1 MAAFDWED
9 EAENGETSIAFKQ
22 RLLEEE
28 DPRYHLIDIT
38 HYIRKQ
44 LSEVRKRLEAQTKG
58 TRTKGDA
65 RHDQPTSDDRATRAF
80 KDRAE
85 DKPIESDQ
93 EVLDDAARQALVKDL
108 EKKQYEP
115 DVAEGLAQPRQARER
130 GKTSWRDRVGK
141 TG

>member
-9 EAENGETSIAFKQ
+9 EAEDGETSIAFKQ

-65 RHDQPTSDDRATRAF
+65 RHDQPTSDDRDTRAF

-93 EVLDDAARQALVKDL
+93 IGRESC
-108 EKKQYEP
+108 
-115 DVAEGLAQPRQARER
+115 RER
-130 GKTSWRDRVGK
+130 VCQSV
-141 TG
+141 

>member
-9 EAENGETSIAFKQ
+9 EAEDGETSIAFKQ

-65 RHDQPTSDDRATRAF
+65 AHDQPSTDDSATRAF
-80 KDRAE
+80 KDSAA
-85 DKPIESDQ
+85 DKPIEADQ
-93 EVLDDAARQALVKDL
+93 EVLDYAAKQAL
-108 EKKQYEP
+108 EKEREEKQ
-115 DVAEGLAQPRQARER
+115 QER
-130 GKTSWRDRVGK
+130 KRGRGGK
-141 TG
+141 

>member
-1 MAAFDWED
+1 M
-9 EAENGETSIAFKQ
+9 
-22 RLLEEE
+22 
-28 DPRYHLIDIT
+28 
-38 HYIRKQ
+38 RKQ
-44 LSEVRKRLEAQTKG
+44 LSEVRKRLETQTKG

-93 EVLDDAARQALVKDL
+93 EVLDDAAKQALVKDL

-115 DVAEGLAQPRQARER
+115 DVAEGIAQTAQARARKVRFLVEAWEGQVVFKDRQRRVR
-130 GKTSWRDRVGK
+130 GKGVSGRE
-141 TG
+141 

>member
-9 EAENGETSIAFKQ
+9 EAEDGETSIAFKQ

-85 DKPIESDQ
+85 DKPIESAQ
-93 EVLDDAARQALVKDL
+93 EVLDDAAKQARVKDL
-108 EKKQYEP
+108 ERSEEHTYELESLMRNSY
-115 DVAEGLAQPRQARER
+115 DV
-130 GKTSWRDRVGK
+130 
-141 TG
+141 

>member
-1 MAAFDWED
+1 MAAFGWED
-9 EAENGETSIAFKQ
+9 EAEDGETSIAFKQ

-80 KDRAE
+80 KARAE
-85 DKPIESDQ
+85 DKPNETDPRD
-93 EVLDDAARQALVKDL
+93 LAHAPKQAPKKD
-108 EKKQYEP
+108 
-115 DVAEGLAQPRQARER
+115 
-130 GKTSWRDRVGK
+130 
-141 TG
+141 